1 MLLKTGSAL
10 LAVATS
16 GLALANAP
24 ATTAPFAGRWSQSS
38 QGKELVLVP
47 RIKLQ
52 PNFGVGAGTSLGG
65 SVGYGS
71 MTRTAIVTEPVPMDV
86 ARSMTLVI
94 GQDGRFDWT
103 ITRRHA
109 ESGGCTRTTVQH
121 KQGNVQLEPGQL
133 LFAISGGTESW
144 RSSCGKQGS
153 GTIAAAT
160 ERYAMTFQGQK
171 LLLASGPSRWTFSRG

>member
-1 MLLKTGSAL
+1 MLHMTGFAL
-10 LAVATS
+10 AAAATSWLAVAS
-16 GLALANAP
+16 GAAVPAP
-24 ATTAPFAGRWSQSS
+24 LVGQWSQAS
-38 QGKELVLVP
+38 QGKELVLVS

-52 PNFGVGAGTSLGG
+52 PNVGVGAGTSLGG

-71 MTRTAIVTEPVPMDV
+71 MTRTAIVTEPVPMNV

-94 GQDGRFDWT
+94 AQDGRFDWT

-109 ESGGCTRTTVQH
+109 EDGGCTRTTTQK
-121 KQGNVQLEPGQL
+121 KQGSVRVEAGQL

-153 GTIAAAT
+153 GAIATAT
-160 ERYAMTFQGQK
+160 ERYALTLQAQK
-171 LLLASGPSRWTFSRG
+171 LQLASGPSRWSFSRG